1 MFVIHSSSLCKQY
14 LYMPVTYD
22 SLRIIKINKSR
33 SLCLPIFFVAWYQ
46 AYRTDEGKPWV
57 LPMVKTVENQ
67 IASDLTLNHEYL
79 PVAGLPAFRTAACAL
94 VLGKDNPAILE
105 NRVSYLR
112 MELWRGWV
120 IVLFSASAQVFQ
132 FSLSL
137 GAVQA

>member
-1 MFVIHSSSLCKQY
+1 MFA
-14 LYMPVTYD
+14 
-22 SLRIIKINKSR
+22 N
-33 SLCLPIFFVAWYQ
+33 FFVAWYQ

-105 NRVSYLR
+105 NRVSYMR
-112 MELWRGWV
+112 MELWRG
-120 IVLFSASAQVFQ
+120 
-132 FSLSL
+132 
-137 GAVQA
+137 